1 MVNPHVFPSAV
12 VGFRE
17 AARLHSLVAAVWLV
31 SIVIF
36 VPVQAVVQVTTG
48 PARANLPAGG
58 LGAGEDMVV
67 FVEVMRPLV
76 VPLAVTLGFGCLMFF
91 AWWILWHAGTVR
103 WWLETAETEVRL
115 AGILGKGLAV
125 WWRYARLALIA
136 LILQVIVMISF
147 WIPLRADIEERL
159 VLPLLVGASVLTVV
173 ATAFVWLAA
182 LRGGWLLGEPDR
194 RSALAAWV
202 RGLWAVLREPVRSVL
217 PLFVW
222 ALPGLVLLVFPLL
235 IDGPAPVFVMLVAWL
250 GSGFCWVAFHMSYA
264 PPKPAA
270 KRPVSPLVPPGP
282 FVTTRFP
289 TLHDN
294 R

>member
-76 VPLAVTLGFGCLMFF
+76 VPLAVTLGFGCLMFI
-91 AWWILWHAGTVR
+91 AWW
-103 WWLETAETEVRL
+103 
-115 AGILGKGLAV
+115 ILGKGLAV